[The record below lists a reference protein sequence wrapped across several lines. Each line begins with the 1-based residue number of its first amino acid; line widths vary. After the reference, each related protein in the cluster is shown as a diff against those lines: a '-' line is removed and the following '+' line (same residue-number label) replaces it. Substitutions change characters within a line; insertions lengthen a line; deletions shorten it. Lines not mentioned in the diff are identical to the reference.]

1 LTIGFLAVKFR
12 VRQMMLLREETMS
25 FKGGIRVNDTTL
37 WTEDSGEKDLA
48 SVLCLHSLFLDR
60 RMFYDF
66 RERAEGRFRTILVDF
81 RGQGKSAPSSAP
93 IVDMDSNASDM
104 LKLLDELGI
113 DRTGVLAQSMG
124 GDVAI
129 RMFSRR
135 PELFTSLA
143 LAGSSA
149 RNEPA
154 DQLESF
160 RDWVDSACTSGFVGE
175 TLDFTMRIMF
185 GETTRTNPS
194 KSAMLDLWR
203 ARISELP
210 LSLHPA
216 MSGVIERTDARPYL
230 PLIKSPVLVISGEE
244 DMPRPPA
251 WAREVVDGLLN
262 AELLYLEK
270 IGHSPTLE
278 APDVVLPRIIDFFA
292 QNTGR

>member
-1 LTIGFLAVKFR
+1 
-12 VRQMMLLREETMS
+12 MS

-37 WTEDSGEKDLA
+37 WVEDSGEKNLPN
-48 SVLCLHSLFLDR
+48 VLCLHSLFLDR
-60 RMFYDF
+60 RMFYEF

-81 RGQGKSAPSSAP
+81 RGQGKSAPASFP
-93 IVDMDSNASDM
+93 IVDMDTNASDI
-104 LKLLDELGI
+104 LKLLDELAVT
-113 DRTGVLAQSMG
+113 RTGVLAQSMG

-129 RMFSRR
+129 RMFARR
-135 PELFTSLA
+135 PELFTALA

-160 RDWVDSACTSGFVGE
+160 REWVNNACTGGFVDE
-175 TLDFTMRIMF
+175 TLEFTMRIMF
-185 GETTRTNPS
+185 GETTRANPS
-194 KSAMLDLWR
+194 KAEMLNLWKG
-203 ARISELP
+203 RIADLP

-251 WAREVVDGLLN
+251 WAREVVEGLPN

-278 APDVVLPRIIDFFA
+278 APDLVLPRIIDFLAHNA
-292 QNTGR
+292 QN